1 MAEDGPG
8 SGESPIT
15 PEASPAVSPATSPGS
30 PPGTSRDTD
39 AGERKRASRRTPA
52 EAATDQRDA
61 TQKHLDAQV
70 TRLTAYAASLEA
82 ALARHPSSDTAAT
95 LTRQLEEVRRKIG
108 STRPRMPRLRDKT
121 AGTAG

>member
-15 PEASPAVSPATSPGS
+15 PEASPVVSPGTPPGS

-121 AGTAG
+121 TG